1 MKLSKGKNVVKKYEL
16 VPENLYNY
24 TISNIKL
31 EKHNALT
38 DVVSITYSL
47 KNRINRNAKDI
58 EYIHTQRYYLSDEE
72 KKYEYTSKL
81 FYEWL
86 DTMERTYGKDN
97 LYIDDEFN
105 ETYLIGMTGT
115 LRIKH
120 QVYNNVTYANT
131 ISVCPTPI
139 ELDTEDVDIEAFLDE
154 I

>member
-47 KNRINRNAKDI
+47 KSRINRNVKDI
-58 EYIHTQRYYLSDEE
+58 EYIHIQRYYLSDEE
-72 KKYEYTSKL
+72 KKYEYTTKL

-86 DTMERTYGKDN
+86 DTMERIYGKDN

-120 QVYNNVTYANT
+120 
-131 ISVCPTPI
+131 
-139 ELDTEDVDIEAFLDE
+139 
-154 I
+154 